1 MNLLTRY
8 LFKQFSKN
16 LALILAGFVGI
27 YLLVDFFERIDN
39 FMEKKLPFSL
49 AAKYFLCKTPLMVER
64 LIPVSIMLAGI
75 ITIGLLH
82 HNREL
87 LGLQAAGISLGRI
100 VRPTVLAASVFTLF
114 ALASSQWLMPATQAK
129 VDKIWYEEVNQ
140 VKPAG
145 ILRNGMIFYKGSKGI
160 YTVGKPQGK
169 AHNVYAPFSL
179 CQLE

>member
-1 MNLLTRY
+1 MTLLTRY
-8 LFKQFSKN
+8 IFRQFSKN

-49 AAKYFLCKTPLMVER
+49 AAKYFICKMPLMMEQ
-64 LIPVSIMLAGI
+64 LLPVSIMLAGI

-87 LGLQAAGISLGRI
+87 LGLQAAGISLKRI
-100 VRPTVLAASVFTLF
+100 IRPVVLAASVFTLF

-129 VDKIWYEEVNQ
+129 VDRIWYVDVNQ
-140 VKPAG
+140 VKPSG
-145 ILRNGMIFYKGSKGI
+145 ILRNGMIFYKGSSDS
-160 YTVGKPQGK
+160 
-169 AHNVYAPFSL
+169 FF
-179 CQLE
+179 